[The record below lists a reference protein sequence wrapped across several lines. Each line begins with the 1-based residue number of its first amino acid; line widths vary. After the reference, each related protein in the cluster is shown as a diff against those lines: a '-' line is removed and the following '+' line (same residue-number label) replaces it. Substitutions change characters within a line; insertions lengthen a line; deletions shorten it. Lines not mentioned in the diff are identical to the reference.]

1 MDSENLLRTLSEI
14 SNLEKPLQSE
24 LPEKLDRDRSV
35 VSRRVSALEER
46 GLIERTPS
54 GRSKVIELTE
64 AGLTTVASD
73 TPHGATAQRS
83 AQQSDQAGQVR
94 LHKVAVSFDIHEG
107 PRTSEW
113 VKRVGE
119 SSEPEVQEIG
129 DGEAILYRASYQAR
143 FTPRQA
149 IIMLEEIVGDSASDL
164 VDEAT
169 RQALEHRDD
178 LEARTPFSLG
188 NQPQNFRIRT
198 TERELAII
206 RHPFTEL
213 VLEDSQLEPEDVQF
227 FTEDDNHEIWM
238 DDSDGLREL
247 ESGRGAPYDEEDI
260 QLLKEDLEH
269 KVRNPEETR
278 RRRKLPEELDDL
290 EAKVS
295 DIEAA
300 TRVLLARE
308 LRESRETEQETHR
321 ATERARGE
329 EEDGTRETTRNS
341 PSEQRQGRN
350 GSEEAQERD
359 GERIKDLEKKLQDR
373 LEEFSR

>member
-14 SNLEKPLQSE
+14 SNLDQPLQSE

-35 VSRRVSALEER
+35 VSRRVSALEDR
-46 GLIERTPS
+46 GLIQRTPS

-73 TPHGATAQRS
+73 TPHGATAQQS
-83 AQQSDQAGQVR
+83 AQQSGQVR
-94 LHKVAVSFDIHEG
+94 LHKVAVSFDIQDG

-113 VKRVGE
+113 VDRVGE
-119 SSEPEVQEIG
+119 SSRPEVQEIEE
-129 DGEAILYRASYQAR
+129 GEAILYRASYTAR

-149 IIMLEEIVGDSASDL
+149 IVMLEEIVGDSASDL

-178 LEARTPFSLG
+178 LEERTPFSLG
-188 NQPQNFRIRT
+188 AEPTNFRIRG
-198 TERELAII
+198 TEQELAII

-213 VLEDSQLEPEDVQF
+213 VLEDSVLEPEDVQF

-290 EAKVS
+290 EEKVS
-295 DIEAA
+295 SLEAA

-308 LRESRETEQETHR
+308 LRESREREQETRR

-341 PSEQRQGRN
+341 PSEQGQGRN
-350 GSEEAQERD
+350 GSEESQERD
-359 GERIKDLEKKLQDR
+359 GERIKDLEEKLQDR
-373 LEEFSR
+373 LEEFSQ